1 MMLQNI
7 LYIYREYVY
16 NMEVSY
22 RNIYYNGKEC
32 AVNLFTW
39 DKDGKRIQF
48 KASVEPYLYVE
59 GNGDSQSIYGT
70 KLTKKTFR
78 SQYDRYK
85 YLKDTNVK
93 RVFDNF
99 PITQQY
105 LIDMFWKTN
114 ETIEFV
120 QHPIKVMF
128 VDIEVYA
135 PDDFPHANKANE
147 EVNVITIYDSLN
159 KHFYTW
165 GVKEYISED
174 KDVTYVKCADEK
186 DIFKKFIEYFESDYP
201 DILTGWNSEF
211 FDIPYIINR
220 CSKILGEDY
229 MRRLSPS
236 GNVYNR
242 TVKGKFGQEQIRW
255 YIEGISLIDYLDVY
269 KRFCSGVRESYKLA
283 SIAQN
288 ELGEGKIDFGSM
300 NLATLAD
307 TDWKTF
313 IDYNIQDVKLLVKLE
328 EKLKY
333 TELIRMLAYVG
344 LTTFEAAMGSL
355 SVINGATAVRAR
367 HRDQKIPSFIR
378 DEDDGSKN
386 PGAYVGEPLNGFQE
400 NIISFDANSLYP
412 NVMISLNISP
422 ETKVGVIEKQTDT
435 EITMRHVSGKTY
447 SLPIAKFAAFVEA
460 EQIAIS
466 KANVLFT
473 QKKKGVMPEILD
485 YYYNK
490 RQAIRKD
497 IKKLKKQ
504 YSEFSDKNVSEA
516 KAISITIGQLD
527 AKQMCIK
534 VFINSI
540 YGYFGNK
547 NAPFGDDDIASS
559 ITLTGQAVIKHSNE
573 LLKQF
578 IKNEN
583 NAISDEELN
592 KCIIYNDTDSSYVSI
607 KPLCGVNG
615 FKFKNG
621 NKLTKATIDKVDKI
635 EEFLNKEIKV
645 WGVKS
650 LNSNDC
656 RFIFKREAI
665 ADVGVFLQKKRYV
678 LHILDDEGIS
688 CDKFKY
694 TGVEVVR
701 STMPGAIKP
710 YVKKII
716 ETMLLTQNIGETN
729 KVLNET
735 YDVFKGLPVEDITFI
750 SGIKGYE
757 KYAGQCDNFTTAK
770 GMPMHVKAAY
780 MYNLLLDRFNI
791 STKYEKISSGDKV
804 RFFYLKEPNKYNI
817 SAIAYKYY
825 YPEEFTS
832 IFEPDYDTMFDKHI
846 YSVIDRFYQNVNWV
860 AQKPG
865 NLVQTNLFELL
876 A

>member
-1 MMLQNI
+1 
-7 LYIYREYVY
+7 
-16 NMEVSY
+16 MERCVTVFS
-22 RNIYYNGKEC
+22 
-32 AVNLFTW
+32 W
-39 DKDGKRIQF
+39 DKDGKRVKF
-48 KASVEPYLYVE
+48 DASVDPYLYVE
-59 GNGDSQSIYGT
+59 GNGDYESIFGT
-70 KLTKKTFR
+70 KLAKKLFR
-78 SQYDRYK
+78 TQYDRYK
-85 YLKDTNVK
+85 FLKDTNIK

-99 PITQQY
+99 PVTQQY
-105 LIDMFWKTN
+105 LIDTFWKVN
-114 ETIEFV
+114 ETPDFA

-128 VDIEVYA
+128 LDIEVYA
-135 PDDFPHANKANE
+135 PDDFPHANKAAKP
-147 EVNVITIYDSLN
+147 VNVITIYDSLS
-159 KHFYTW
+159 KKFITW
-165 GVKEYISED
+165 GI
-174 KDVTYVKCADEK
+174 KDYTPTEPDTVYVKCVSEK
-186 DIFKKFIEYFESDYP
+186 DIFIKFIDYFQSDYP

-211 FDIPYIINR
+211 FDIPYVINR
-220 CSKILGEDY
+220 CNNILGEEY
-229 MRRLSPS
+229 VKKLSPS

-242 TVKGKFGQEQIRW
+242 SIRGQFGQEQIRW

-269 KRFCSGVRESYKLA
+269 KRFCLGVRESYKLA
-283 SIAQN
+283 SIAEI
-288 ELGEGKIDFGSM
+288 ELGESKVNFGPI

-307 TDWKTF
+307 KDWKTF
-313 IDYNIQDVKLLVKLE
+313 VEYNIQDVRLLVKME

-367 HRDQKIPSFIR
+367 YREQKIPSFIR
-378 DEDDGSKN
+378 DEDDGTKN
-386 PGAYVGEPLNGFQE
+386 PGAYVGEPLSGFQE
-400 NIISFDANSLYP
+400 YIISFDANSLYP

-422 ETKVGVIEKQTDT
+422 ETKVGVIDKQDDN
-435 EITMRHVSGKTY
+435 EVVLRHVSGKTY
-447 SLPIAKFAAFVEA
+447 TLPTNKFAAFVEK

-466 KANVLFT
+466 KANVCFT

-497 IKKLKKQ
+497 LKKLKKE
-504 YSEFSDKNVSEA
+504 YSEFADKTTVQA
-516 KAISITIGQLD
+516 KQVKLTIDQLD

-559 ITLTGQAVIKHSNE
+559 ITLTGQGVIKHSNE
-573 LLKQF
+573 LLKSF
-578 IKNEN
+578 IKSEIND
-583 NAISDEELN
+583 ISDDELN

-607 KPLCGVNG
+607 KPLITKKAL
-615 FKFKNG
+615 KFKNG
-621 NKLTKATIDKVDKI
+621 NKVTKETYTKVQEI
-635 EEFLNKEIKV
+635 EDYLNKEIKV
-645 WGVKS
+645 WGAQS
-650 LNSNDC
+650 LNSKDC
-656 RFIFKREAI
+656 RFLFKREAI
-665 ADVGVFLQKKRYV
+665 ADVGIFLQKKRYV
-678 LHILDDEGIS
+678 IHILDDEGIP

-716 ETMLLTQNIGETN
+716 ETMMTTQNFGQTN
-729 KVLNET
+729 QILNET
-735 YDVFKGLPVEDITFI
+735 YTIFKNLSVEDITFV

-757 KYAGQCDNFTTAK
+757 KYAGQCDDFNTAK
-770 GMPMHVKAAY
+770 GMPLHVKAAY
-780 MYNLLLDRFNI
+780 IHNLLLDRFNI
-791 STKYEKISSGDKV
+791 AKKYEKISSGDKV
-804 RFFYLKEPNKYNI
+804 RFFYVKEPNKFNI

-825 YPEEFTS
+825 YPEEFKN
-832 IFEPDYDTMFDKHI
+832 IFEPDYDTMFEKHI
-846 YSVIDRFYQNVNWV
+846 FSVIDRFYQNVNWV